1 MFVTVATAI
10 LMLLA
15 GIGIFLV
22 ACQMMSSNLESV
34 SSEHLKSLFSKIGK
48 SKFLGVGIGALS
60 TALIQSSGATTVMV
74 IGFVN
79 VGIMS
84 LAQAATI
91 IYGANIGTTIT
102 AQIVALGLSSGS
114 GLSTTTMFAALAGIG
129 AFVCLF
135 AKHDMWKKVGGII
148 TGFGMLFV
156 GLSMMS
162 GSMEDF
168 ARLDAVKN
176 FLATISNPILLVLI
190 GALFTAIIQ
199 SSSVMTSVAITMVVA
214 GLISLN
220 QGIYITLGSNIG
232 SCVVAIIAGMTSGKN
247 AKRTA
252 MMHLIFNCLGVVV
265 FMIVAGI
272 LYLVTS
278 GELNFGIIFNNMFP
292 DAPQIQMAMFH
303 TIFNC
308 ATVIIMLPL
317 TGLLVKTVCRIIPDE
332 VQQDEAQS
340 AKPHFFFVDE
350 KMLRTPI
357 IAVRQ
362 VKLEIEHMA
371 AVAMR
376 NYDLAIHMISHLDFS
391 QKEEFDR
398 NELLLNYLN
407 RELVQYVVRLNSR
420 PINEIDHRYLSTTI
434 RNISDLERIGDYA
447 TNITE
452 YAEVLKKHKMPFSE
466 KMLDEIEQVREGVFS
481 VYQSAMKAYMDVSIE
496 ALEEA
501 NNREDNV
508 DKLTDKMA
516 DLNVQRLSSDE
527 INPVMGAQ
535 YLEFS
540 SDSERI
546 ADHLINV
553 GKSIRTLLS
562 PESIDHF

>member
-22 ACQMMSSNLESV
+22 ACQMMSSNLESA
-34 SSEHLKSLFSKIGK
+34 SSEQLKSLFSKIGK
-48 SKFLGVGIGALS
+48 SKTLGVGIGALS

-102 AQIVALGLSSGS
+102 AQIVALGLSSGG
-114 GLSTTTMFAALAGIG
+114 GLSTTTIFAALAGVGAFIG
-129 AFVCLF
+129 AF
-135 AKHDMWKKVGGII
+135 AKHDMWKKIGGIL

-168 ARLDAVKN
+168 AQLDAVKQ
-176 FLATISNPILLVLI
+176 FLASISNPILLVLI

-214 GLISLN
+214 GLVSLN

-232 SCVVAIIAGMTSGKN
+232 SCVVAIIAGMTSSKN

-252 MMHLIFNCLGVVV
+252 MMHLIFNCFGVVV
-265 FMIVAGI
+265 FLFAALG
-272 LYLVTS
+272 LYIFTS
-278 GELNFGIIFNNMFP
+278 GELNFGILFEQMFP
-292 DAPQIQMAMFH
+292 KAPQVQMAMFH

-308 ATVIIMLPL
+308 ATVVIMLPL
-317 TGLLVKTVCRIIPDE
+317 TDLLVRIVCRIIPDNFDSE
-332 VQQDEAQS
+332 MGES
-340 AKPHFFFVDE
+340 SKPHFYFVDD

-371 AVAMR
+371 AMAMH
-376 NYDLAIHMISHLDFS
+376 NYDLAIDIICRQDYSNI
-391 QKEEFDR
+391 EEFNRIEDQ
-398 NELLLNYLN
+398 LNYLN
-407 RELVQYVVRLNSR
+407 KHLVQYVVLLNSK

-447 TNITE
+447 TNIIE
-452 YAEVLKKHKMPFSE
+452 YSDVLKAHQLTFSPSQIE
-466 KMLDEIEQVREGVFS
+466 EIEQVREGVFN
-481 VYQSAMKAYMDVSIE
+481 VYQSALKAYMELDVD
-496 ALEEA
+496 ALARA
-501 NNREDNV
+501 NELEDQV
-508 DKLTDKMA
+508 DKMTDQLA
-516 DLNVQRLSSDE
+516 DRNVERLAKDE
-527 INPVMGAQ
+527 YQPIMGAEF
-535 YLEFS
+535 LELI

-553 GKSIRTLLS
+553 GKTVRTLLR
-562 PESIDHF
+562 PEKIEKF